1 MAVLSKV
8 LPLRDLNVSIRMR
21 RLITS
26 NLPSIRRILL
36 KCKHSRMLRERAPSH
51 LVTIWLRRR
60 HRDMH
65 KLQAV
70 AGVDQDMDIIGSS
83 VNRYRQL
90 RHVIIM
96 RNRGSLRVNGISRWL
111 LHHLPVTNS
120 VVRRSTTLLLTL
132 LYANLPATSLS
143 SPTLLPTR
151 TTRPLVTAQIPSTK
165 WTLSLLP

>member
-1 MAVLSKV
+1 MAALSKV

-21 RLITS
+21 RPITS
-26 NLPSIRRILL
+26 NLHIISRILL

-60 HRDMH
+60 RRDMH
-65 KLQAV
+65 KLLAV
-70 AGVDQDMDIIGSS
+70 TGLDQDMDIIESS

-90 RHVIIM
+90 RHVIM
-96 RNRGSLRVNGISRWL
+96 RNRSSLRVNGISRWL

-120 VVRRSTTLLLTL
+120 VVRRSTTLLPTL
-132 LYANLPATSLS
+132 LYANLPATSPS

-151 TTRPLVTAQIPSTK
+151 ITRPLVTAQIPSTK